1 MKTAKDPRHLR
12 RIRAV
17 KALFSQTFNPAVEIR
32 SARARRVLVHQ
43 EKIDAIITQCAPEWP
58 ISQINRL
65 DLCVLRQ
72 AVYELLYKKKTPPK
86 VIIDEAIEIAK
97 RYGSSSSGAFV
108 NGVLASALKATKRD
122 VEIEAENPVSATP
135 PAQDTPETTE

>member
-17 KALFSQTFNPAVEIR
+17 KVLFAYTFNPDSEIT
-32 SARARRVLVHQ
+32 SIRAQRVLKHIT
-43 EKIDAIITQCAPEWP
+43 KIDQIITDCAPEWP
-58 ISQINRL
+58 IAQINRL

-72 AVYELLYKKKTPPK
+72 AIYEFLYKKKTPPK

-97 RYGSSSSGAFV
+97 RYGSSSSGAFI
-108 NGVLASALKATKRD
+108 NGVLASALKATHRD
-122 VEIEAENPVSATP
+122 SEV
-135 PAQDTPETTE
+135 